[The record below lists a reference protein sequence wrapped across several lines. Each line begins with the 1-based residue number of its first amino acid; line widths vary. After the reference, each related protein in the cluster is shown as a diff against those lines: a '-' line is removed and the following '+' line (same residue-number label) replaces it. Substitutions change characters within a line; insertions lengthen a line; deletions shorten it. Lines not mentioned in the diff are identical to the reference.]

1 MIGIVKGLAVPVALL
16 LAAEL
21 AYQVSGLQSDAFAPP
36 SAPTKAIATALGDG
50 SMAVATGQTLGAA
63 LAGLLLGGS
72 VGLVLGGV
80 FGLFRPVDRLMDVT
94 VEAIRPVPSIALIPI
109 ALLALGF
116 GPGMEISIVAF
127 SCTWPVLLLTRSA
140 IAGVA
145 PELDE
150 VASVLGLSF
159 LQRVIKIVLPASFP
173 RLIVALRLAFGI
185 ALVVAVTVEIA
196 ADPRG
201 LGNAIMVAQQA
212 LQPAAMLA
220 YLFWIGL
227 LGFALNAL
235 LTVAQRH
242 LLGRAALAQE
252 TR

>member
-1 MIGIVKGLAVPVALL
+1 MIGLLKGLVAPAALL
-16 LAAEL
+16 LSAEAAL
-21 AYQVSGLQSDAFAPP
+21 RISGLQSDAVAPP
-36 SAPTKAIATALGDG
+36 SAVAAALFGALGDG
-50 SMAVATGQTLGAA
+50 SIAVATGQTLGTAF
-63 LAGLLLGGS
+63 LGLLLGGTI
-72 VGLVLGGV
+72 GLALGVLL
-80 FGLFRPVDRLMDVT
+80 GLFRPVDRLMDVT

-140 IAGVA
+140 IAGIA
-145 PELDE
+145 PELNE
-150 VASVLGLSF
+150 VARVLGLSF
-159 LQRVIKIVLPASFP
+159 LQRVIKIVLPAAFP

-212 LQPAAMLA
+212 LQPAVMLA

-227 LGFALNAL
+227 LGFTLDAL
-235 LTVAQRH
+235 LTVAQHR
-242 LLGRAALAQE
+242 LLGRAALAE
-252 TR
+252 TAR

>member
-1 MIGIVKGLAVPVALL
+1 MIGLVKGLAVPVALL
-16 LAAEL
+16 LSAEL
-21 AYQVSGLQSDAFAPP
+21 ALRVSGLQSDAVAPP
-36 SAPTKAIATALGDG
+36 SAVAAALVGALGDG
-50 SMAVATGQTLGAA
+50 SMAVATGQTLGTA

-72 VGLVLGGV
+72 IGLVLGVV

-140 IAGVA
+140 IAGIA

-150 VASVLGLSF
+150 VARVLGLSF
-159 LQRVIKIVLPASFP
+159 PQRVIKIVLPAAFP

-212 LQPAAMLA
+212 LQPAVMLA

-227 LGFALNAL
+227 LGFTLNAL
-235 LTVAQRH
+235 LTLAQSH

-252 TR
+252 AR

>member
-1 MIGIVKGLAVPVALL
+1 MIGLLKGLMVPAGLL

-21 AYQVSGLQSDAFAPP
+21 TLRVSGLTSDAVAPP
-36 SAPTKAIATALGDG
+36 SAVAAALAGALGDG

-63 LAGLLLGGS
+63 LAGLLLGGAI
-72 VGLVLGGV
+72 GLGSGVL
-80 FGLFRPVDRLMDVT
+80 FGLFRSVDRLMGVS

-140 IAGVA
+140 IAGIA
-145 PELDE
+145 PELHE
-150 VASVLGLSF
+150 VARVLGLSF
-159 LQRVIKIVLPASFP
+159 LQRVIKIVLPAAFP

-212 LQPAAMLA
+212 LQPALMLA

-235 LTVAQRH
+235 LSLAQHR
-242 LLGRAALAQE
+242 LLGRAALAEQA
-252 TR
+252 R

>member
-1 MIGIVKGLAVPVALL
+1 MIGLLKGSAVPVVLL

-21 AYQVSGLQSDAFAPP
+21 ALRVSGLRSDAVAPP
-36 SAPTKAIATALGDG
+36 SAIAAALLGALGDG
-50 SMAVATGQTLGAA
+50 SIAVATVQTLGTA
-63 LAGLLLGGS
+63 LGGLLLGGTI
-72 VGLVLGGV
+72 GLALGVLL
-80 FGLFRPVDRLMDVT
+80 GLFPPVDRLMDVT

-140 IAGVA
+140 IAGIE

-150 VASVLGLSF
+150 VARALGLSF
-159 LQRVIKIVLPASFP
+159 LQRVIKIVLPAAFP

-201 LGNAIMVAQQA
+201 LGNAIMIAQQA
-212 LQPAAMLA
+212 LQPALMLA

-227 LGFALNAL
+227 LGFTLNGL
-235 LTVAQRH
+235 LTLAQHR
-242 LLGRAALAQE
+242 LLGRAALGQAF
-252 TR
+252 R

>member
-1 MIGIVKGLAVPVALL
+1 MKGLVVPVALL
-16 LAAEL
+16 LAAEGAL
-21 AYQVSGLQSDAFAPP
+21 RLSGLQSDAVAPP
-36 SAPTKAIATALGDG
+36 SAILAALFGALGDG
-50 SMAVATGQTLGAA
+50 SIAVATGQTLGTA

-72 VGLVLGGV
+72 VGLVLGVV

-127 SCTWPVLLLTRSA
+127 SCTWPVLLLSRSA
-140 IAGVA
+140 VAGIA

-150 VASVLGLSF
+150 VARVLGLSF
-159 LQRVIKIVLPASFP
+159 LQRVIKIVLPAAFP

-212 LQPAAMLA
+212 LQPAVMLA
-220 YLFWIGL
+220 DLVWIGL

-235 LTVAQRH
+235 LTLAQTR
-242 LLGRAALAQE
+242 LLGRAALAE
-252 TR
+252 NAR

>member
-1 MIGIVKGLAVPVALL
+1 MLDLVKGLVVPVALL

-21 AYQVSGLQSDAFAPP
+21 ALRVSGLQSDAVAPP
-36 SAPTKAIATALGDG
+36 SAVAAALVGALGDG
-50 SMAVATGQTLGAA
+50 SMAVATGQTLGTA

-72 VGLVLGGV
+72 VGLVLGVV

-140 IAGVA
+140 IAGIA

-150 VASVLGLSF
+150 VARVLGLSF
-159 LQRVIKIVLPASFP
+159 AQRVIKIVLPAAFP

-212 LQPAAMLA
+212 LLPALMLA
-220 YLFWIGL
+220 YLVWIGL

-235 LTVAQRH
+235 LTLAQNH
-242 LLGRAALAQE
+242 LLGRAALS
-252 TR
+252 RDVR